1 MNLKFCNKRHLKVC
15 NRFEN
20 DQNCR
25 FSKSCLYF
33 HSEGHGSEDRAK
45 MKEKIKD
52 MESVILEMSQQILNL
67 EVEFKEIKAKYVD
80 KWRGK
85 G

>member
-1 MNLKFCNKRHLKVC
+1 
-15 NRFEN
+15 
-20 DQNCR
+20 
-25 FSKSCLYF
+25 
-33 HSEGHGSEDRAK
+33 